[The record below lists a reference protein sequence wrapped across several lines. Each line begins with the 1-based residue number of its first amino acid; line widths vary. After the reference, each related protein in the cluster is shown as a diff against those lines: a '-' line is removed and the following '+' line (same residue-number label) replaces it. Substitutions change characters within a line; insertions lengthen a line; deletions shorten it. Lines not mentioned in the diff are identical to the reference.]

1 MKSISTLLILFL
13 LSSYASSNFYKEGIS
28 TSKYQRDLS
37 ECEYLVDQSFS
48 YQAPRSD
55 GSMASTSGAT
65 GSALGFLIGR
75 AMAKPDRMKQRKA
88 SKGYFKK

>member
-13 LSSYASSNFYKEGIS
+13 LSSCASSNFYKEGIS
-28 TSKYQRDLS
+28 TSKYQRDTS

-55 GSMASTSGAT
+55 GSMVSTSGAT
-65 GSALGFLIGR
+65 GSALGFLIGI
-75 AMAKPDRMKQRKA
+75 AMAKPDRIKKRKA

>member
-1 MKSISTLLILFL
+1 MKSISTIFILLL
-13 LSSYASSNFYKEGIS
+13 LSSCALSNFYKEGIS

-65 GSALGFLIGR
+65 GSALGF
-75 AMAKPDRMKQRKA
+75 
-88 SKGYFKK
+88 

>member
-1 MKSISTLLILFL
+1 MKSISTIFILLL
-13 LSSYASSNFYKEGIS
+13 LSFCALSNFYKEGIS
-28 TSKYQRDLS
+28 TSKYQRDTS

-55 GSMASTSGAT
+55 GSMVSTSGAT

-75 AMAKPDRMKQRKA
+75 AMAKPDRMNQCMA